1 MNGNKSVGLIGLGAM
16 GGLMGG
22 HLLEEGFDLHV
33 FDISENLVEELV
45 KKGAKGHK
53 SPKEVAEK
61 SKHVIC
67 MLPNPKVVEQV
78 ILGEKGVIEGIQEGS
93 VVIDMG
99 TVGPTIEI
107 ECAERLREKNADLID
122 APVGKGVWAAGKGEL
137 TILAGGKEETIS
149 KVEYILSTL
158 GEEII
163 RCGSLGSGQVVK
175 LSNNLA
181 SCVNIATISE
191 LYKLASE
198 KGIEIDV
205 LQKALTGT
213 AADSWHLQN
222 SLPRVKS
229 EEFSPASF
237 KTKLAHKDLN
247 LITDLGKEISME
259 LPITAAAIKYYE
271 NAIEKGYGE
280 LDWSVLG
287 KASVEEKVRS

>member
-33 FDISENLVEELV
+33 LDISEYLVEELV

-107 ECAERLREKNADLID
+107 ECA
-122 APVGKGVWAAGKGEL
+122 
-137 TILAGGKEETIS
+137 
-149 KVEYILSTL
+149 
-158 GEEII
+158 
-163 RCGSLGSGQVVK
+163 
-175 LSNNLA
+175 
-181 SCVNIATISE
+181 
-191 LYKLASE
+191 
-198 KGIEIDV
+198 
-205 LQKALTGT
+205 
-213 AADSWHLQN
+213 
-222 SLPRVKS
+222 
-229 EEFSPASF
+229 
-237 KTKLAHKDLN
+237 
-247 LITDLGKEISME
+247 
-259 LPITAAAIKYYE
+259 
-271 NAIEKGYGE
+271 
-280 LDWSVLG
+280 
-287 KASVEEKVRS
+287 